1 MWLHLLGLL
10 LAPSAEA
17 EWTVQLRNDGTAAAA
32 GTTRATRVAQPG
44 PLLPALAAA
53 PTCRNTKSV
62 HL

>member
-10 LAPSAEA
+10 LAPSEA

-62 HL
+62 NL